1 MKRENVTQLVYDY
14 NDMESL
20 KNMPCEEASNILL
33 DSYEEYISSDY
44 IFPSE
49 NKKFSKEEY
58 NKYKIQCAFDV
69 TYRALN
75 IVGKTYRED

>member
-33 DSYEEYISSDY
+33 DSYEEYISSGY
-44 IFPSE
+44 IFSS
-49 NKKFSKEEY
+49 KRDGFSKEEY

-69 TYRALN
+69 AYRALN
-75 IVGKTYRED
+75 ILEKGYNEE